1 MEKVQNKINI
11 ISILKRITS
20 KKEAGSIFAI
30 LLMSIALSILTSSFF
45 TASNLLNIAR
55 QISTLAII
63 SVGMAIVAILG
74 DIDLSVGSTFALC
87 AVILAKLI
95 SDVDLNP
102 LFAICLTLIVGMV
115 CGAINGFLVAK
126 LKLPAFVATLGTY
139 SSLRGLAMVVT
150 NGWPV
155 SINPEGIEWFFF
167 LGGGELF
174 KIIPMQ
180 AIIMAFVVIIFG
192 FILHKTVFGYHV
204 FAVGGNRRAAMLSG
218 ISADLVEFL
227 AYVFIG
233 FLCAISAILTV
244 SYVSTAEPTVA
255 TGMELDVIAS
265 VVIGGCALSGG
276 VGSILGALLGAV
288 TIGVLLNGLILLGV
302 SPFIQKV
309 LIGIVIILA
318 VLFSE
323 RVRRKKS

>member
-1 MEKVQNKINI
+1 MEKVKTERSIKN
-11 ISILKRITS
+11 ILKTITS

-30 LLMSIALSILTSSFF
+30 LLMSIALTILTPNFF
-45 TASNLLNIAR
+45 TSSNLLNIAR

-87 AVILAKLI
+87 AVILAQLI
-95 SDVDLNP
+95 SNVELSP
-102 LFAICLTLIVGMV
+102 VLAIFLTLIIGMV

-150 NGWPV
+150 NGWPISV
-155 SINPEGIEWFFF
+155 DPEGIEWFFL
-167 LGGGELF
+167 LGGGKLF
-174 KIIPMQ
+174 NTIPMQ
-180 AIIMAFVVIIFG
+180 VIVMTIVVAIFAFV
-192 FILHKTVFGYHV
+192 LHRTVYGYHV
-204 FAVGGNRRAAMLSG
+204 FAVGGNRRAAILSG

-302 SPFIQKV
+302 SPFVQKV

-323 RVRRKKS
+323 RVRRKK